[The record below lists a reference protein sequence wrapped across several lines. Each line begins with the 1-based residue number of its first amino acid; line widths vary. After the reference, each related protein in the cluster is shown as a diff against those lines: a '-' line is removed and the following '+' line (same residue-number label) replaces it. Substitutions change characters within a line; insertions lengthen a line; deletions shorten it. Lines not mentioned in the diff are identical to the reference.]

1 MFSASLQE
9 NVAIFKGKDYR
20 DSLRSCIGI
29 MLLDSI
35 LESGTP
41 YQAECGVSKVV
52 YLSQGPS
59 TTFLPVNE
67 MRLHT
72 FVMWTSWQEPP
83 GKRRSKCSII

>member
-41 YQAECGVSKVV
+41 YQAECGVSVVV
-52 YLSQGPS
+52 YLPCGP
-59 TTFLPVNE
+59 TTAFMRINE

-72 FVMWTSWQEPP
+72 FVMWPSWQEPP
-83 GKRRSKCSII
+83 GMDMEA